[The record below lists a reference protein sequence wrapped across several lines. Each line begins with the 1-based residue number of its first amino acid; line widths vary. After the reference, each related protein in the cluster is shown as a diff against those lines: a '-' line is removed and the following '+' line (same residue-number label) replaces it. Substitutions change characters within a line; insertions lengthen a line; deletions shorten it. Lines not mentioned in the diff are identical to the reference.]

1 LTDELPGATTP
12 PELDL
17 DQSPAP
23 PTDETTAAARSGGL
37 KRVLVGR
44 PRATG
49 EMDETLLSKKLALPV
64 FASDPLSSV
73 AYATESGLVV
83 LVAAS
88 AAAAGRILPIS
99 FVIAALLAIVVI
111 SYRQTVQA
119 YATSGGAYV
128 VAKDNL
134 GQLPSLI
141 GAAALLVDYV
151 LTVAVSVAAGV
162 LALTSVAPSLAAH
175 KVALSIAAVGL
186 LTLVNLRG
194 VRESGIAFAVPTYS
208 FVIAMYVMVATGIG
222 KCAVGSC
229 PRADVPHPVAMGSGA
244 VGAFVL
250 VRAFASGAVALTGV
264 EAISNGVGAFRPPK
278 GRNAATTLGVLGV
291 ISISLFLGVSYL
303 AVEMHARPSE
313 TVSLISEIAR
323 ATFPP
328 SSPSSAMYYIVQAL
342 TFSILVLAA
351 NTSYQGF
358 PRLAAVLAR
367 DRFFPRQFVNLGDR
381 LVYSNGIIV
390 LAALASLL
398 IWIFHA
404 NVISLI
410 HLYVVGVFTAF
421 TLSQA
426 GMVRRWRRTKEP
438 GWRRKAIINGLGGV
452 TTGVVTLLV
461 IQAKFLAGAWMVTV
475 AVPLLIALFFVINR
489 HYRKAG
495 RRLRAGIAAVAAAP
509 AATNQVVLYA
519 ESSDT
524 ALREALWYARQIAG
538 NGFRAIHVPG
548 RRTDPG
554 IKPRF
559 RALTDIRPD
568 LEILEPEDGRV
579 DAVIEYLWAL
589 PRGEAT
595 FVTLIIPEQF
605 RRPSLVEALRRR
617 LEFSLKLRLLTEP
630 GVVITDVPVLAR
642 PTSEWRPPQR
652 ALCRILVSGAHA
664 ASMRALNYAT
674 TLGLTDTKALF
685 FAFDT
690 EEGERLRR
698 DWGEGKMPLP
708 LEIEAAP
715 FRDIRDPLLR
725 YVRRITADPDA
736 VAVIIM
742 PEIIFT
748 GSARLLHNQR
758 ALYIKRL
765 LLFEPRVILASVPY
779 RLD

>member
-1 LTDELPGATTP
+1 
-12 PELDL
+12 
-17 DQSPAP
+17 
-23 PTDETTAAARSGGL
+23 
-37 KRVLVGR
+37 
-44 PRATG
+44 
-49 EMDETLLSKKLALPV
+49 
-64 FASDPLSSV
+64 
-73 AYATESGLVV
+73 
-83 LVAAS
+83 
-88 AAAAGRILPIS
+88 
-99 FVIAALLAIVVI
+99 
-111 SYRQTVQA
+111 
-119 YATSGGAYV
+119 
-128 VAKDNL
+128 
-134 GQLPSLI
+134 
-141 GAAALLVDYV
+141 
-151 LTVAVSVAAGV
+151 
-162 LALTSVAPSLAAH
+162 
-175 KVALSIAAVGL
+175 
-186 LTLVNLRG
+186 
-194 VRESGIAFAVPTYS
+194 
-208 FVIAMYVMVATGIG
+208 
-222 KCAVGSC
+222 
-229 PRADVPHPVAMGSGA
+229 
-244 VGAFVL
+244 
-250 VRAFASGAVALTGV
+250 
-264 EAISNGVGAFRPPK
+264 
-278 GRNAATTLGVLGV
+278 
-291 ISISLFLGVSYL
+291 
-303 AVEMHARPSE
+303 
-313 TVSLISEIAR
+313 
-323 ATFPP
+323 
-328 SSPSSAMYYIVQAL
+328 
-342 TFSILVLAA
+342 
-351 NTSYQGF
+351 
-358 PRLAAVLAR
+358 
-367 DRFFPRQFVNLGDR
+367 
-381 LVYSNGIIV
+381 
-390 LAALASLL
+390 
-398 IWIFHA
+398 
-404 NVISLI
+404 
-410 HLYVVGVFTAF
+410 
-421 TLSQA
+421 
-426 GMVRRWRRTKEP
+426 
-438 GWRRKAIINGLGGV
+438 
-452 TTGVVTLLV
+452 
-461 IQAKFLAGAWMVTV
+461 MVTV

-568 LEILEPEDGRV
+568 LEILKPEDGRV